1 MLRRLGS
8 GKKTC
13 LNGKYAC
20 FVRARTAARRA
31 GDPGLEQMPLH
42 ILAATARMSG
52 DLPAA
57 RVLAEE
63 AIAMHESLGDGRMLA
78 AEWHNLAHLELNA
91 GDIARARG
99 LFTTAREQ
107 LAKLGDDSMLPELAL
122 GIAALRTVDGEFAR
136 AARILGAVTRALET
150 ASRVLDPD
158 DAAEQEAIRAELVKA
173 LGESGFEAE
182 HRQGSSLGL
191 AEALD

>member
-78 AEWHNLAHLELNA
+78 AE
-91 GDIARARG
+91 
-99 LFTTAREQ
+99 
-107 LAKLGDDSMLPELAL
+107 
-122 GIAALRTVDGEFAR
+122 
-136 AARILGAVTRALET
+136 
-150 ASRVLDPD
+150 
-158 DAAEQEAIRAELVKA
+158 
-173 LGESGFEAE
+173 
-182 HRQGSSLGL
+182 
-191 AEALD
+191 